1 MSFEALK
8 FTTAGKT
15 LQLQALAGESLVF
28 TQIQVGE
35 GSINPEDIPALT
47 QLTSLVKA
55 MDIGKCARADTR
67 YTVEGSFRNDEI
79 PHSFYY
85 RELGVFAADPDYPND
100 RSKDILYAYQNAYD
114 TAEYISISTGEII
127 EKIIRVNMLVGE
139 AESVSAL
146 IDSSTV
152 FVTRNELENTL
163 AGYATTFDAAL
174 AQKANSADVTAS
186 LAGKSDTGHTHDDRY
201 YTESETNTLLGDKV
215 GVSDFNSHTNNTTVH
230 VTAEEKAAWNGKAE
244 LTDIPTTLPADGGNA
259 DTLDGLHETS
269 FSRSRGD
276 ISDCNNA
283 VLSGT
288 YNAIPATINTPYSTY
303 WLVSVETGSNGAWIR
318 QTATICDSS
327 KPNETY
333 RRLFIND
340 KWSDSWAKVNDGGN
354 ADKLDGKHASDF
366 SQIINLGNTST
377 DTKTAIGIQYKTTT
391 YWCQAWTDYPA
402 TFQDGQ
408 GMIIAVNYK
417 GSGTAGTDSIWCR
430 QFYFSPRTSA
440 KIYQRIISG
449 TSVGEWTNIADGGN
463 AATANTA
470 GTLSTTSSNICLRN
484 LSSGTAEANTTN
496 CPIGAWYG
504 QYEEV

>member
-174 AQKANSADVTAS
+174 AQKANSADVTTS

-201 YTESETNTLLGDKV
+201 YTESETNTLLGGKV
-215 GVSDFNSHTNNTTVH
+215 GVSDFNSHANNTTVH
-230 VTAEEKAAWNGKAE
+230 VTAEERTRWNGKAE

-259 DTLDGLHETS
+259 DT
-269 FSRSRGD
+269 
-276 ISDCNNA
+276 
-283 VLSGT
+283 V
-288 YNAIPATINTPYSTY
+288 
-303 WLVSVETGSNGAWIR
+303 
-318 QTATICDSS
+318 
-327 KPNETY
+327 
-333 RRLFIND
+333 
-340 KWSDSWAKVNDGGN
+340 
-354 ADKLDGKHASDF
+354 DGKHASDF
-366 SQIINLGNTST
+366 AAASN
-377 DTKTAIGIQYKTTT
+377 
-391 YWCQAWTDYPA
+391 P
-402 TFQDGQ
+402 
-408 GMIIAVNYK
+408 V
-417 GSGTAGTDSIWCR
+417 
-430 QFYFSPRTSA
+430 
-440 KIYQRIISG
+440 ISG
-449 TSVGEWTNIADGGN
+449 TMSLTRSNTTTSNQIFAYQNALRLRCSDTNAADKTYYDIIISPTGLYKEGYSNGTLISKGNLIDGGNADTLDGKHANDFAQMRGDIADCDDAIAFGTYNITPETKNAPTADYYHLVVEPAANGAWIKQTAVLCNADAPLINSFTRININGTWSAWSNIADGGN
-463 AATANTA
+463 ALTATYASYANYAGTLANTA
-470 GTLSTTSSNICLRN
+470 SNICLRS
-484 LSSGTAEANTTN
+484 LSSGTAAANTTN
-496 CPIGAWYG
+496 CPVGAWYG